1 LDLFDA
7 PLMFDS
13 LLIANRGEIACRI
26 IRTAKRLGIHTVA
39 VYSDADRDAMHVTL
53 ADEAFRLGPAP
64 AAESYLNIPRLIDIA
79 GAAGIDAVHPG
90 YGFLAENPQFAEA
103 CQQAGIDF
111 VGPPA
116 AAIRAMGS
124 KSAALDLMSNAG
136 VPVLPGYRG
145 DDQSDEAFRQ
155 AAQSIGFPIVV
166 KPVAGGGGKGMRIVE
181 DAAGLDVA
189 LVSAR
194 REAAAAFGDDNLLLE
209 RYLKR
214 ARHVEVQ
221 IFADRHGNTVHL
233 FERDCSIQRR
243 HQKVMEEAPAPGLSD
258 ALRSRMGAVA
268 VRAAQAIGYTGA
280 GTVEFLLQTDAVDD
294 ASPAFLPF
302 YFMEMN
308 TRLQVEHPVTE
319 MILGLDLVEWQL
331 KVASGEPLPE
341 TSAQLRPWGHA
352 IEARI
357 YAEDPTRAFL
367 PATGRLHHLRVPAGQ
382 AGVRVDTGVRE
393 GDQISVHYDPLIAK
407 LIAHGADRQEAL
419 RRLRGALGNYE
430 ILGVANNIALL
441 SRIAAHPAYAEGRL
455 DTAFIERFQKD
466 LQKQSETQAEDA
478 RDAALAAVSYLSLD
492 EGGRG
497 TERSAHSYSPWD
509 RLRGFR
515 LNADAA
521 DGLRLNAGGEEQ
533 SYLIKR
539 SRNGLMIE
547 HEGASW
553 RVSAGIDPDGM
564 LNADIGERHFRARV
578 IRVEDVVHVW
588 MKGRAHA
595 FAVVDPDRRQAA
607 SRTAQGHLMAPMPGR
622 IIAVLVEA
630 GTSVVRGQ
638 ALLTMEA
645 MKMEHT
651 VAAPFDGIVEA
662 LRYGVGDLVAE
673 GADLIHIT
681 AKPDSGSSQT
691 N

>member
-1 LDLFDA
+1 VRLPDP

-26 IRTAKRLGIHTVA
+26 IRTARRLGIRTIA
-39 VYSDADRDAMHVTL
+39 VYSDADREAMHVAL
-53 ADEAFRLGPAP
+53 ADEAFRLGPAA

-103 CQQAGIDF
+103 CQQADIAF

-124 KSAALDLMSNAG
+124 KSAALELMSNAG

-145 DDQSDEAFRQ
+145 DDQSDEALRLG
-155 AAQSIGFPIVV
+155 ARSSGFPLVV

-181 DAAGLDVA
+181 DAAGLDAA

-194 REAAAAFGDDNLLLE
+194 REATSAFGDGSLLLE

-221 IFADRHGNTVHL
+221 IFADKHGNTVHL

-243 HQKVMEEAPAPGLSD
+243 HQKVMEETPAPGLSD

-268 VRAAQAIGYTGA
+268 VRAGQAIGYTGA
-280 GTVEFLLQTDAVDD
+280 GTVEFLLQANAVDD
-294 ASPAFLPF
+294 ASPASLPF

-319 MILGLDLVEWQL
+319 MVLGLDLVEWQL

-341 TSAQLRPWGHA
+341 TFAQLRPWGHA

-357 YAEDPTRAFL
+357 YAEDPMRAFL
-367 PATGRLHHLRVPAGQ
+367 PASGRLHHLRTPAGH

-393 GDQISVHYDPLIAK
+393 GDHISVHYDPLIAK

-441 SRIAAHPAYAEGRL
+441 SRIAAHPAYADGGF
-455 DTAFIERFQKD
+455 DTTFIERFQED
-466 LQKQSETQAEDA
+466 LEEQSEPDA
-478 RDAALAAVSYLSLD
+478 DTRDAALAAVFYLSLD
-492 EGGRG
+492 EDGRG
-497 TERSAHSYSPWD
+497 TEPSGRSYSPWD
-509 RLRGFR
+509 RLHGFR

-521 DGLRLNAGGEEQ
+521 DRLRLKAGSEEQ

-547 HEGASW
+547 HDGAEWKVLAS
-553 RVSAGIDPDGM
+553 IDSDGT
-564 LNADIGERHFRARV
+564 LNAEIGERHFRARV
-578 IRVEDVVHVW
+578 IKVEDVVHVW

-595 FAVVDPDRRQAA
+595 FTVVDPDKRQAA

-622 IIAVLVEA
+622 IIAVLVEPGA
-630 GTSVVRGQ
+630 SVVLGQ

-651 VAAPFDGIVEA
+651 ITAPFDGIVES

-681 AKPDSGSSQT
+681 AKST
-691 N
+691 